1 MAIQAVPLLLAGGK
15 LGLKAL
21 PIIGSVAGA
30 IPGLRRGNLGEAAL
44 GAGMGALTGGL
55 GTGGAIKGVTKA
67 GMRMAGSKG
76 LQSLIGTTAGQ
87 LGGLGTQKAV
97 MSALTPAALTKA
109 ARVGIPLAGIA
120 GVAKVAGG
128 GMGGGS
134 GMGGGAGMGMGG
146 YGSGMGIGGLAG
158 GGAGLIGYG
167 SVRGEP
173 MGGMPLPMGM
183 GPYGNIGPTGLPLDV
198 LSPLGV
204 DAGRRLRTIKDAEA
218 LRDAQNIVLPTI
230 RKFSE
235 QAKKDDFSRSIAA
248 RGIAQNIATNAAL
261 TEGMAKATRD
271 MGVRAADLA
280 GQGLITQYNY

>member
-55 GTGGAIKGVTKA
+55 GTGGAIKGLTKA

-128 GMGGGS
+128 GAGGGS

-146 YGSGMGIGGLAG
+146 YGSGMGMGGLAG
-158 GGAGLIGYG
+158 GGLGLLGYG

-173 MGGMPLPMGM
+173 MTGLPLPAGM
-183 GPYGNIGPTGLPLDV
+183 GTFGNIGPSGLPLDV
-198 LSPLGV
+198 LSPLGL
-204 DAGRRLRTIKDAEA
+204 DAGRRLRTIKDAQA

>member
-1 MAIQAVPLLLAGGK
+1 
-15 LGLKAL
+15 
-21 PIIGSVAGA
+21 
-30 IPGLRRGNLGEAAL
+30 
-44 GAGMGALTGGL
+44 
-55 GTGGAIKGVTKA
+55 
-67 GMRMAGSKG
+67 
-76 LQSLIGTTAGQ
+76 
-87 LGGLGTQKAV
+87 
-97 MSALTPAALTKA
+97 
-109 ARVGIPLAGIA
+109 
-120 GVAKVAGG
+120 
-128 GMGGGS
+128 MGGGS

-146 YGSGMGIGGLAG
+146 YGSGMGMGGLAG
-158 GGAGLIGYG
+158 GGAGLLGYG

-198 LSPLGV
+198 LSPLRI

-235 QAKKDDFSRSIAA
+235 QAKKDDFSRSIAS